1 MEDAMIAKTIEYQV
15 VIDEKIGVLEFTTK
29 TLQWC

>member
-15 VIDEKIGVLEFTTK
+15 VIDEKIRVLEFKTK
-29 TLQWC
+29 TLQ

>member
-15 VIDEKIGVLEFTTK
+15 VIDEKIRVLEFKTK

>member
-15 VIDEKIGVLEFTTK
+15 VIDEKIGVLEFKTK
-29 TLQWC
+29 TLQ

>member
-15 VIDEKIGVLEFTTK
+15 VIDEKIGVLEFKTK